1 MQVDQIKNL
10 LEMAVSENISDI
22 LLVPDNPPI
31 IKFSDRTTEYGGSDL
46 TANDIENF
54 AQEVLSGRHEELH
67 NIKSKSV
74 SYELKDIGRFRVSLF
89 RSRFNLCL
97 SIRII
102 PVEVRSF
109 EDLNLPEQISSIAQ
123 LKRGLVLITGAA
135 AQGKSTTISA
145 ILQEINRTRE
155 ACMIITIEDPIEF
168 TYSKQKAII
177 IQREIGEDIA
187 NLGEALEE
195 TLRHSPNVI
204 MVGEIRNKETFEG
217 VLTLAET
224 GHLVI
229 SSIHT
234 SDAKTTILRILD
246 YYNEPERKSIRNR
259 LANSLAV
266 VVSQRL
272 VRSAPSQIAERVPVC
287 EILTVSSAVAETIR
301 NPDKIQDLQ
310 TYMEKDQNYYG
321 MQTFDQHLIN
331 LLNQG
336 KIELDTAL
344 AYANSP
350 DEVRRAYTLSG
361 RGLD

>member
-123 LKRGLVLITGAA
+123 LKRGLVLITGATG
-135 AQGKSTTISA
+135 QGKSTTISA
-145 ILQEINRTRE
+145 ILEEINRTRE
-155 ACMIITIEDPIEF
+155 GIIITIEDPIEF
-168 TYSKQKAII
+168 TYNKQKSVI
-177 IQREIGEDIA
+177 IQRELGEDIP
-187 NLGEALEE
+187 NLAQAL
-195 TLRHSPNVI
+195 
-204 MVGEIRNKETFEG
+204 
-217 VLTLAET
+217 
-224 GHLVI
+224 
-229 SSIHT
+229 
-234 SDAKTTILRILD
+234 D
-246 YYNEPERKSIRNR
+246 
-259 LANSLAV
+259 
-266 VVSQRL
+266 
-272 VRSAPSQIAERVPVC
+272 
-287 EILTVSSAVAETIR
+287 
-301 NPDKIQDLQ
+301 
-310 TYMEKDQNYYG
+310 
-321 MQTFDQHLIN
+321 
-331 LLNQG
+331 
-336 KIELDTAL
+336 
-344 AYANSP
+344 
-350 DEVRRAYTLSG
+350 
-361 RGLD
+361 